1 MPAQETDAMFHL
13 IRTQLERTVPFHRVI
28 GLALDAVDARSAT
41 ARLPEQPTL
50 ANHQGTLHAG
60 ALFTACESASG
71 AALAGALLPVIVRT
85 RFVVRDARIAYLKP
99 ARGDV
104 LAQAALTGE
113 PAAGIDALQRDGR
126 ATAVVDVS
134 ARIAV
139 GTADERIVAQ
149 ASFEWHLKLI
159 DG

>member
-1 MPAQETDAMFHL
+1 MFHV

-41 ARLPEQPTL
+41 ARLPEQPIL
-50 ANHQGTLHAG
+50 ANHLGTLHAG

-71 AALAGALLPVIVRT
+71 AALAGALLPVILRT
-85 RFVVRDARIAYLKP
+85 RFVVRDARISYLKP
-99 ARGDV
+99 SRGDV
-104 LAQAALTGE
+104 IAHAALADE
-113 PAAGIDALQRDGR
+113 PAAVIAALERDGR

-134 ARIAV
+134 ARIAA
-139 GTADERIVAQ
+139 GTADERIVAK
-149 ASFEWHLKLI
+149 ASFEWHLKRI